1 MPNPKK
7 LFFITLALL
16 IVSGAALFVYNFFI
30 QEQTAPAEQNN
41 QPSPENFDLKP
52 KIILRERV
60 LAPTISQDNQT
71 IKYYLATNGHV
82 FVSDFDGQNLNEI
95 STVDLPG
102 ISEIV
107 WSPDKTK
114 VADFTQNQ
122 SGAMQPSVF
131 DYTTKRFFSLNP
143 NIKNIVW
150 SPNSQKIAYQFQ
162 SSNGSTEISIAN
174 PDGSNW
180 KNISKTRLK
189 NFKISWPSP
198 DKISLVSDLGGKEP
212 GSLII
217 INPETGDLTTLLNN
231 IYGLA
236 VNWSPDGQKFIFQQT
251 DQNGKNLKLY
261 LGRVDGAQAPKEL
274 PVQTLAKKCVW
285 ASDSQ
290 TIYCAVPQKL
300 SSNAIWPDDYLAG
313 HLVVDDDFYLI
324 DTSTAKKT
332 GLTQLDKTDISVDG
346 QNLFLS
352 PLEDYLFFINQK
364 NGWLY
369 NIKLK

>member
-1 MPNPKK
+1 
-7 LFFITLALL
+7 
-16 IVSGAALFVYNFFI
+16 
-30 QEQTAPAEQNN
+30 
-41 QPSPENFDLKP
+41 
-52 KIILRERV
+52 
-60 LAPTISQDNQT
+60 
-71 IKYYLATNGHV
+71 
-82 FVSDFDGQNLNEI
+82 
-95 STVDLPG
+95 
-102 ISEIV
+102 
-107 WSPDKTK
+107 
-114 VADFTQNQ
+114 
-122 SGAMQPSVF
+122 MQPGVF

-162 SSNGSTEISIAN
+162 SSNGSIEISIAN

-180 KNISKTRLK
+180 KNINKTRLK